1 MVIVN
6 RFSILKLIIAT
17 RNKHKE
23 KELKAILKNLPFEVV
38 TLDQFPEIGEIEET
52 GSTLYENAK
61 LKADTVH
68 RITNLPCLGDDTGLE
83 VDVLNGAPGIYSS
96 RYAGDNVSYED
107 NVTKLLK
114 EMEFTPPK
122 IRSARFRTIIF
133 YTDGERELYSEGEIK
148 GYITE
153 ERRGNN
159 GFGYDP
165 VFYIP
170 EVKKTMAELK
180 SDEKNKL
187 SHRGQ
192 AMRKLRKLL
201 LEINH

>member
-1 MVIVN
+1 M
-6 RFSILKLIIAT
+6 KLILAT
-17 RNKHKE
+17 HNKDKE
-23 KELKAILKNLPFEVV
+23 KELKDILKNLPFEVL
-38 TLDQFPEIGEIEET
+38 TLDQFPEIGEIDET

-61 LKADTVH
+61 LKAETVH
-68 RITNLPCLGDDTGLE
+68 KITHLPSIADDTGLE
-83 VDVLNGAPGIYSS
+83 VDVLNGAPGVFSS
-96 RYAGDNVSYED
+96 RYAGENVSYED

-114 EMEFTPPK
+114 EMESIPLGK
-122 IRSARFRTIIF
+122 RSARFRTVIF
-133 YTDGERELYSEGEIK
+133 YTDGERELYAEGAIK

-153 ERRGNN
+153 ERRGNK

-180 SDEKNKL
+180 TDEKNKL

-201 LEINH
+201 LEIVH

>member
-1 MVIVN
+1 
-6 RFSILKLIIAT
+6 
-17 RNKHKE
+17 
-23 KELKAILKNLPFEVV
+23 
-38 TLDQFPEIGEIEET
+38 
-52 GSTLYENAK
+52 
-61 LKADTVH
+61 
-68 RITNLPCLGDDTGLE
+68 
-83 VDVLNGAPGIYSS
+83 
-96 RYAGDNVSYED
+96 
-107 NVTKLLK
+107 
-114 EMEFTPPK
+114 EMESIPHEK
-122 IRSARFRTIIF
+122 RSARFRTIIF

>member
-1 MVIVN
+1 VM
-6 RFSILKLIIAT
+6 S
-17 RNKHKE
+17 
-23 KELKAILKNLPFEVV
+23 
-38 TLDQFPEIGEIEET
+38 LDQFPEIGEIEET

-61 LKADTVH
+61 LKADTVNK
-68 RITNLPCLGDDTGLE
+68 ITNLPCLGDDTGLE
-83 VDVLNGAPGIYSS
+83 VDALEGAPGVYSS
-96 RYAGDNVSYED
+96 RYAGENVSYED
-107 NVTKLLK
+107 NVMKLLR
-114 EMEFTPPK
+114 ELRSTPSEK
-122 IRSARFRTIIF
+122 RTARFRTIIF